1 MDARQFFDLVAEMRS
16 AQKVY
21 FALRKQKADQATLKQ
36 DLQYSMGLESQLYSE
51 IDRVYD
57 ILRQRSNENK
67 ES

>member
-1 MDARQFFDLVAEMRS
+1 MDARKFFDLVAEMRS
-16 AQKVY
+16 AQKEY

-36 DLQYSMGLESQLYSE
+36 ALQYSMGLEAQVDSE
-51 IDRVYD
+51 INRVYD